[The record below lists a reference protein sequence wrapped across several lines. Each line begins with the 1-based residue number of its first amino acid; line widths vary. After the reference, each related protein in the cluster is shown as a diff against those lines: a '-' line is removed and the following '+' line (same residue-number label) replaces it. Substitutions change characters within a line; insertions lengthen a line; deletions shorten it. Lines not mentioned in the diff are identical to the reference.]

1 MSDPDQEII
10 NQIIANAGTDP
21 NQLARAGDAHFN
33 QGQYQEALF
42 YYVVVVRQQPEVP
55 EHQYRMGL
63 ACARL
68 AQTDA
73 ARFSFEQAIFLKPGY
88 AEAHSELSHLFLGL
102 GKTEEA
108 LVHARRAI
116 ELEPDDPDY
125 AARVAELLELNRD
138 TDAAW
143 KIVEPLVRNRKES
156 PAIAVIY
163 ARLARLQKCEPEALH
178 KLLQLIHRKSTSLAP
193 REQSSLHLAA
203 AQLLDQMGRYDDA
216 FEHAGIAN
224 ELRRGVYL
232 PAETERQVD
241 DWINYFT
248 PQTLPR
254 LHRATHRSRVP
265 LFIVGMPRSGTT
277 LVEQILAS
285 HPSVY
290 GAGELGWIERLW
302 PSALQRLGGSVT
314 TLAQCLDQ
322 LSVPD
327 ANELAA
333 EYFNPLQALS
343 PQALRITDKMPL
355 NFIHLG
361 LIAVLFPDARII
373 HCRRDPRD
381 TCLSCYMTD
390 FTDFSYGSLPAYG
403 HFHNQ
408 VDRMMAHWKT
418 TLDLPILD
426 VHYEEMVGDVETQT
440 RRLIEFAG
448 LPWDD
453 ACLRFHENKR
463 LVATASQSQVRR
475 PIYRNSVARW
485 RHYEKYLGP
494 LEAALSGNLSM

>member
-1 MSDPDQEII
+1 MADWDQQIIDQILATAGSDPD
-10 NQIIANAGTDP
+10 
-21 NQLARAGDAHFN
+21 QLARAGDAHFN

-42 YYVVVVRQQPEVP
+42 YYLVVSRQQPEVA
-55 EHQYRMGL
+55 EHQFRMGL

-68 AQTDA
+68 AQNDA
-73 ARFSFEQAIFLKPGY
+73 AQFSFEQAIQLKPGY
-88 AEAHSELSHLFLGL
+88 AEAHSELSRFLLGL
-102 GKTEEA
+102 GNADKA
-108 LVHARRAI
+108 LVHAKRAV
-116 ELEPDDPDY
+116 ELEPDDADY
-125 AARVAELLELNRD
+125 AAGVAELLELNRD

-143 KIVEPLVRNRKES
+143 KIVEPLIRKRKES
-156 PAIAVIY
+156 PSIAVIY
-163 ARLARLQKCEPEALH
+163 GRLARLQKCEPDALQ
-178 KLLQLIHRKSTSLAP
+178 KLLQLIHRKSTVLLP

-216 FEHAGIAN
+216 FEHASIAN
-224 ELRRGVYL
+224 ELRQGIYL
-232 PAETERQVD
+232 PTETERQVGN
-241 DWINYFT
+241 WINYFT

-254 LHRATHRSRVP
+254 LHRATHASQTPV
-265 LFIVGMPRSGTT
+265 FIVGMPRSGST

-285 HPSVY
+285 HPSVH

-302 PSALQRLGGSVT
+302 PSALQRSGGTIT
-314 TLAQCLDQ
+314 TLTQCLDQ
-322 LSVPD
+322 LSVQD
-327 ANELAA
+327 ANGLAA
-333 EYFNPLQALS
+333 EYLTPLLALS

-361 LIAVLFPDARII
+361 LIAVLFPEARII

-403 HFHNQ
+403 HFHRQ

-418 TLDLPILD
+418 TLDLPILE
-426 VHYEEMVGDVETQT
+426 VQYEEMVGDAEAQT
-440 RRLIEFAG
+440 RRLIDFVG

-453 ACLRFHENKR
+453 GCLRFHENKR
-463 LVATASQSQVRR
+463 LVATASQSQVRQ
-475 PIYRNSVARW
+475 PIYQKSVARW

-494 LEAALSGNLSM
+494 LESALNGSAI